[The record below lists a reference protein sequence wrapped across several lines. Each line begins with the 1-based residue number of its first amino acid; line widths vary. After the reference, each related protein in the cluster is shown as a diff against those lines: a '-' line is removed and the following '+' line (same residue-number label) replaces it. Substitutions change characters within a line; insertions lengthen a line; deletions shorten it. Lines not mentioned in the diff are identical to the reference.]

1 MVIAAGSVIKE
12 PSSGPMMRM
21 VIHQAAGVPPPAR
34 ATVRSAASAK
44 PTIGRVDASAM
55 ITTTNRASV

>member
-1 MVIAAGSVIKE
+1 MVIAAGSVIRE

-21 VIHQAAGVPPPAR
+21 VIDEAEGVPPPAR

-44 PTIGRVDASAM
+44 RQSGDSTPAP
-55 ITTTNRASV
+55 